1 MKHQMQARYPARAV
15 AVIRMFADKEFHVRR
30 LEALGYAGKYRVL
43 AHRFDGNEFS
53 IRIERRV
60 LVQMPGLKKAAGET
74 TVVNE
79 EAWDLLSKTGSVT
92 VEAQGMPLSMS
103 CETAIRDDDNG
114 CVVDYRWEVRAKI
127 PLVGAAL
134 EKFAI
139 ADMERRAA
147 EETRVGV
154 ELLAEYR

>member
-1 MKHQMQARYPARAV
+1 MKHEMQTRYPAPATAV
-15 AVIRMFADKEFHVRR
+15 VKMFADRDFHVRR

-43 AHRFDGNEFS
+43 AHRFDGKDFS
-53 IRIERRV
+53 IRIERKV
-60 LVQMPGLKKAAGET
+60 PVQMPGVKKAAGET

-79 EAWDLLSKTGSVT
+79 ETWNLRSKTGKVT

-103 CETAIRDDDNG
+103 CETAIRDEGDA
-114 CVVDYRWEVRAKI
+114 CVVNYRWDVRARI
-127 PLVGAAL
+127 PLVGGAL

-147 EETRVGV
+147 EETRVGI
-154 ELLAEYR
+154 ELLADYR